1 MEAEPACQSFGV
13 TSTPGQQVLVLEPAA
28 FIGKP
33 GRMSRRNAAQE
44 INHPASRI
52 G

>member
-1 MEAEPACQSFGV
+1 MAAEPACQSFGV
-13 TSTPGQQVLVLEPAA
+13 TGAPGQQVLMLESAA
-28 FIGKP
+28 FIGKS
-33 GRMSRRNAAQE
+33 GRMSRRNIAQE